1 VTDEVWAFAVSP
13 GSVPRIDTSLA
24 NVARAWNYMVGGKDN
39 FEVDRE
45 AARQLMEVAPVIRI
59 AAPASRAFL
68 RRAVR
73 YLAGDAGIR
82 QFLDIGTGL
91 PTAGNTHEIAQAAA
105 PECRVV
111 YVDND
116 PVVLVHA
123 RALLT
128 SDPSGVTSY
137 IDADA
142 RDPDTI
148 LRQAGATLDFAEP
161 VAIMMVDLL
170 NFIDDEAAASILP
183 RLAAAVVPGSYLA
196 IMHPASDL
204 DPALLEAEQRWNE
217 LGAQPVRLRSREHII
232 SFLAGLELVEPG
244 LVTVLLT
251 SLGTRSGL
259 WAALAGAGPRRSSC
273 GRRRCWNSATRP
285 AGTRCSPTSPWPA
298 TWGTPGGAGPR

>member
-1 VTDEVWAFAVSP
+1 VKGLRAVTDDSRVFAALP
-13 GSVPRIDTSLA
+13 GSLPRIDTGLA

-73 YLAGDAGIR
+73 HLAGQAGIR

-91 PTAGNTHEIAQAAA
+91 PTAGSTHEVAQAVA
-105 PECRVV
+105 PACRVV

-128 SDPSGVTSY
+128 SDPAGVTSY

-148 LRQAGATLDFAEP
+148 ITAAGATLDFGEP
-161 VAIMMVDLL
+161 VAIMLVDVL
-170 NFIDDEAAASILP
+170 NFIDDEAAGQVVP
-183 RLAAAVVPGSYLA
+183 RLTAAVAPGSYLA

-204 DPALLEAEQRWNE
+204 DPALPEAGQRWNQ
-217 LGAQPVRLRSREHII
+217 LAAQPVRLRSRAEVTR
-232 SFLAGLELVEPG
+232 FLAGLELVEPG
-244 LVTVLLT
+244 LVTVPEWRPEP
-251 SLGTRSGL
+251 GEQ
-259 WAALAGAGPRRSSC
+259 
-273 GRRRCWNSATRP
+273 RP
-285 AGTRCSPTSPWPA
+285 AQLIPLY
-298 TWGTPGGAGPR
+298 GAVARKP

>member
-1 VTDEVWAFAVSP
+1 
-13 GSVPRIDTSLA
+13 
-24 NVARAWNYMVGGKDN
+24 
-39 FEVDRE
+39 
-45 AARQLMEVAPVIRI
+45 MEVAPVIRI

-68 RRAVR
+68 RPAVR
-73 YLAGDAGIR
+73 YLADDAGIR

-91 PTAGNTHEIAQAAA
+91 PTAGNTHEIAQAVA

-128 SDPSGVTSY
+128 SDPAGVTSY

-148 LRQAGATLDFAEP
+148 VSQVGTTLDFGQP

-170 NFIDDEAAASILP
+170 NFIDDEAADSILA
-183 RLAAAVVPGSYLA
+183 RLTAAVVPGSYLA

-204 DPALLEAEQRWNE
+204 DPALLEAGQRWNQ
-217 LGAQPVRLRSREHII
+217 LAAQPVWLRSRADMTA
-232 SFLAGLELVEPG
+232 S
-244 LVTVLLT
+244 
-251 SLGTRSGL
+251 
-259 WAALAGAGPRRSSC
+259 
-273 GRRRCWNSATRP
+273 
-285 AGTRCSPTSPWPA
+285 
-298 TWGTPGGAGPR
+298 

>member
-1 VTDEVWAFAVSP
+1 
-13 GSVPRIDTSLA
+13 VPSAAR
-24 NVARAWNYMVGGKDN
+24 VAAIAPAGPLVR

-45 AARQLMEVAPVIRI
+45 AVRPLMEVAPVIRI

-68 RRAVR
+68 RPAVR
-73 YLAGDAGIR
+73 YLADDAGIR

-91 PTAGNTHEIAQAAA
+91 PTAGNTHEIAQAVA

-128 SDPSGVTSY
+128 SDPAGVTSY

-148 LRQAGATLDFAEP
+148 VSQVGTTLDFGQP

-170 NFIDDEAAASILP
+170 NFIDDEAADSILA
-183 RLAAAVVPGSYLA
+183 RLTAAVVPGSYLA

-204 DPALLEAEQRWNE
+204 DPALLEAGQRWNQ
-217 LGAQPVRLRSREHII
+217 LAAQPVWLRSPRGHDR
-232 SFLAGLELVEPG
+232 FLTGLELVEPG
-244 LVTVLLT
+244 LVTVPE
-251 SLGTRSGL
+251 
-259 WAALAGAGPRRSSC
+259 WASTWLCLPAGAAHVSRR
-273 GRRRCWNSATRP
+273 
-285 AGTRCSPTSPWPA
+285 
-298 TWGTPGGAGPR
+298 